1 MASTTT
7 TLSNTV
13 SIFYDKKF
21 LERAKEMMVYD
32 VGATMKALPRNS
44 GKTVYFNRMS
54 PLAKATTPL
63 TEATNPSDVNMT
75 STIVSATVAQYGN
88 WVKVGDFYELT
99 SIDEGLLEHVSTL
112 GQNAGETLDE
122 LIKDELA
129 GGGTTQLANSVAAVS
144 SIASSDTVDGA
155 EIRKAVRTLKLNKAR
170 PFEDNHFKAIIPV
183 SCVYDLRGDSEWL
196 DAHRYTDAENIKNG
210 EIGRLHGVK
219 FHETNNEEV
228 EADAGAGNVDVY
240 STFIFGKSAYGI
252 VDIGS
257 TSEPII
263 YTKKPDASSTDNPL
277 NLFMTVGWKAN
288 FVAKVLNSDWLIE
301 LKSASTVGA
310 NS

>member
-7 TLSNTV
+7 TLSNHM

-21 LERAKEMMVYD
+21 LDRAKEMIVYD
-32 VGATMKALPRNS
+32 VGAVVKSLPRNG
-44 GKTVYFNRMS
+44 GKTIYFNRMS

-75 STIVSATVAQYGN
+75 STIVSATVTQYGN

-99 SIDEGLLEHVSTL
+99 SIDEGLVEHVSVL

-129 GGGTTQLANSVAAVS
+129 GGGTTQIANSVAAVS
-144 SIASSDTVDGA
+144 SIASSDTIDGA
-155 EIRKAVRTLKLNKAR
+155 EIRKAVRTLKVNKAMA
-170 PFEDNHFKAIIPV
+170 FEDNHYKAIIPV

-210 EIGRLHGVK
+210 EVGRLHGVK
-219 FHETNNEEV
+219 FYETNNEEIDT
-228 EADAGAGNVDVY
+228 DAGAGNVDVY
-240 STFIFGKSAYGI
+240 STFVFGKNAYGI
-252 VDIGS
+252 VDIAS
-257 TSEPII
+257 TSEPIV
-263 YTKKPDASSTDNPL
+263 YMKKPDASSTDNPL
-277 NLFMTVGWKAN
+277 NLFMTIGWKAN

-301 LKSASTVGA
+301 IKSASSVGSNA
-310 NS
+310 